1 MNRFN
6 DKERKARDREITI
19 EALRY
24 SLTLTAA
31 TALVI
36 GMNVFAGVNGYDVR
50 NLEWWLIS
58 PALTIFICYVAVRLA
73 IK

>member
-1 MNRFN
+1 VKRFN

-50 NLEWWLIS
+50 SIEWWLVS
-58 PALTIFICYVAVRLA
+58 PALTFCICYVAVRLS

>member
-1 MNRFN
+1 MSRMT
-6 DKERKARDREITI
+6 DKETNRA
-19 EALRY
+19 ALRY

-36 GMNVFAGVNGYDVR
+36 SMNVFAGVKLGYDVR

-58 PALTIFICYVAVRLA
+58 PALTILICYIATKLA

>member
-1 MNRFN
+1 MKKFN

-58 PALTIFICYVAVRLA
+58 PPLTIFICYVAVRLA